1 MSTLWFWIR
10 KRNLI
15 AMKTRILKQAT
26 FRGIIPF
33 VIMSALALIM
43 TYQKIDPSQTKGTFL
58 AGIIISIVA
67 AASVIYDIE
76 KWSLLKQSAIHF
88 IVMILT
94 IFPCLLISGWYE
106 LSSFADYLKVFGIF
120 LLCGCVFWTIGYFVF
135 GKLLNR

>member
-1 MSTLWFWIR
+1 M
-10 KRNLI
+10 

-33 VIMSALALIM
+33 VIMSALALM
-43 TYQKIDPSQTKGTFL
+43 MEYQKIDQSQIKGTFL
-58 AGIIISIVA
+58 TGVIISIVA
-67 AASVIYDIE
+67 AASVIYDIK

-88 IVMILT
+88 VIMILT

>member
-1 MSTLWFWIR
+1 
-10 KRNLI
+10 
-15 AMKTRILKQAT
+15 MKTRILKQAT

-58 AGIIISIVA
+58 TGVIISIVA

-106 LSSFADYLKVFGIF
+106 LSSFTDYLKVFGIF
-120 LLCGCVFWTIGYFVF
+120 LLCGCVFWTIGYLVF

>member
-1 MSTLWFWIR
+1 
-10 KRNLI
+10 
-15 AMKTRILKQAT
+15 MKTRILKQAT
-26 FRGIIPF
+26 FRGVIPF

-43 TYQKIDPSQTKGTFL
+43 TYQKIDPSQIKGTFL
-58 AGIIISIVA
+58 SGIIISIVA

-76 KWSLLKQSAIHF
+76 KWSLLKQSALHF
-88 IVMILT
+88 IVMIFT

-106 LSSFADYLKVFGIF
+106 LNSFTDYLKVFGIF

>member
-1 MSTLWFWIR
+1 M
-10 KRNLI
+10 

-33 VIMSALALIM
+33 VIMSALALM
-43 TYQKIDPSQTKGTFL
+43 MEYQKIDQSQTKGTFL
-58 AGIIISIVA
+58 TGVIISIVA
-67 AASVIYDIE
+67 AASVIYDIK

-88 IVMILT
+88 VIMILT

-135 GKLLNR
+135 GKLLNK

>member
-1 MSTLWFWIR
+1 M
-10 KRNLI
+10 

-33 VIMSALALIM
+33 VIMSTLALIM

-135 GKLLNR
+135 GKLLNK

>member
-1 MSTLWFWIR
+1 
-10 KRNLI
+10 
-15 AMKTRILKQAT
+15 MKTRILKQAT

-33 VIMSALALIM
+33 VIMLALTLM
-43 TYQKIDPSQTKGTFL
+43 MKYQKIDQSQIKGTFL
-58 AGIIISIVA
+58 TGVIISIVA

-120 LLCGCVFWTIGYFVF
+120 LLCGCVFWTIGYLVF

>member
-1 MSTLWFWIR
+1 
-10 KRNLI
+10 
-15 AMKTRILKQAT
+15 MKTRILKQAT

-43 TYQKIDPSQTKGTFL
+43 TYQKIDPSQIKGTFL
-58 AGIIISIVA
+58 SGIIISIVA

-76 KWSLLKQSAIHF
+76 KWSLLKQSAVHF
-88 IVMILT
+88 IVMIFT

-106 LSSFADYLKVFGIF
+106 LNSFADYLKVFGIF

>member
-1 MSTLWFWIR
+1 
-10 KRNLI
+10 
-15 AMKTRILKQAT
+15 MKTRILKQAT

-33 VIMSALALIM
+33 VIMSTLALIM
-43 TYQKIDPSQTKGTFL
+43 TYQKIDPSQAKGTFL

-76 KWSLLKQSAIHF
+76 KWSLLKQSAVHF
-88 IVMILT
+88 IVMIFT

-106 LSSFADYLKVFGIF
+106 LNSFADYLKVFGIF

>member
-1 MSTLWFWIR
+1 
-10 KRNLI
+10 
-15 AMKTRILKQAT
+15 MKTRILKQAT

-43 TYQKIDPSQTKGTFL
+43 TYQKNDPSQIKGTFL
-58 AGIIISIVA
+58 TGVIVSIVA

-106 LSSFADYLKVFGIF
+106 LNSFADYLKVFGIF

>member
-1 MSTLWFWIR
+1 M
-10 KRNLI
+10 

-33 VIMSALALIM
+33 VIMSALALM
-43 TYQKIDPSQTKGTFL
+43 MEYQKIDQSQIKGTFL
-58 AGIIISIVA
+58 TGVIISIVA
-67 AASVIYDIE
+67 AASVIYDIK
-76 KWSLLKQSAIHF
+76 KWSLFKQSAIHF
-88 IVMILT
+88 VIMILT

-135 GKLLNR
+135 GKLLNK

>member
-1 MSTLWFWIR
+1 
-10 KRNLI
+10 
-15 AMKTRILKQAT
+15 MKTRILKQAT

-43 TYQKIDPSQTKGTFL
+43 TYQKIDTSQTKGTFL
-58 AGIIISIVA
+58 TGVIVSIVA

-76 KWSLLKQSAIHF
+76 KWTLLKQTAIHI

-94 IFPCLLISGWYE
+94 IFPSLLISGWYE

>member
-1 MSTLWFWIR
+1 
-10 KRNLI
+10 
-15 AMKTRILKQAT
+15 MKTRILKQAT

-33 VIMSALALIM
+33 VIMSTLTLIM
-43 TYQKIDPSQTKGTFL
+43 TYQKIDPSQLLGRLRREEKIAPSQIKGTFL
-58 AGIIISIVA
+58 TGVIVSIVA

-76 KWSLLKQSAIHF
+76 KWSLLKQSAMHF

-120 LLCGCVFWTIGYFVF
+120 LLCGCIFWTIGYFVF